1 MKLKSINLHNFR
13 CYQDNDFYF
22 GSDTTIIIGK
32 NGTGKSSLLSAIRKG
47 MTFVFSNSES
57 NILIRNNSNKV
68 EGLNDWDT
76 TFIEFGGGFLW
87 PTDIKYNIE
96 INQEDLYWRFYK
108 DKYAGKLHS
117 KYYRD
122 TQKLFDSYHLDK
134 SSTLPLLGFYGDCYP
149 HKRKENNKVI
159 NSFNKILTKSVVLPR
174 DIGYTLWN
182 SDESIVSSWFLRTKF
197 ILDEIQQ
204 DKYTLDELSKEIQN
218 LKSKSLER
226 IKGENTVLTVQID
239 ALENRQKLF
248 EDKFQSS
255 TVYLIQEMNFVK
267 DRLMYFFSKM
277 NEFDSNELILF
288 DIKKSKTY
296 RTDYLF
302 FSFGKEDSI
311 NEGVFNEESLP
322 MGYQRLIHIVYDIA
336 YRWFILNGA
345 SEKFDG
351 LVLIDELELHLHPSL
366 QQTVLERFRRTFPGM
381 QFIIT
386 THSPIILSSFNA
398 DTEFKKIIQLE
409 KRIDGYKDEEL
420 GNLYSIDFNSSL
432 VDVMGVNIS
441 DKLVDTYINAY
452 NLLKKDDSSTAQIYL
467 DKISELFN
475 GKIPDIIKNKL

>member
-1 MKLKSINLHNFR
+1 
-13 CYQDNDFYF
+13 
-22 GSDTTIIIGK
+22 
-32 NGTGKSSLLSAIRKG
+32 
-47 MTFVFSNSES
+47 
-57 NILIRNNSNKV
+57 
-68 EGLNDWDT
+68 
-76 TFIEFGGGFLW
+76 
-87 PTDIKYNIE
+87 
-96 INQEDLYWRFYK
+96 
-108 DKYAGKLHS
+108 
-117 KYYRD
+117 
-122 TQKLFDSYHLDK
+122 
-134 SSTLPLLGFYGDCYP
+134 
-149 HKRKENNKVI
+149 
-159 NSFNKILTKSVVLPR
+159 
-174 DIGYTLWN
+174 
-182 SDESIVSSWFLRTKF
+182 
-197 ILDEIQQ
+197 
-204 DKYTLDELSKEIQN
+204 
-218 LKSKSLER
+218 
-226 IKGENTVLTVQID
+226 
-239 ALENRQKLF
+239 
-248 EDKFQSS
+248 
-255 TVYLIQEMNFVK
+255 MNFVK